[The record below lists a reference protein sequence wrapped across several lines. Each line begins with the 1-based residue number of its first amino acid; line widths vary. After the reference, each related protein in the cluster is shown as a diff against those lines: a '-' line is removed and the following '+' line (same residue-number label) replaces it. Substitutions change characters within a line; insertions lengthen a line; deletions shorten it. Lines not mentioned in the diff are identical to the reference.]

1 MLAPGPQNR
10 WNAFRRWSIQ
20 QGARAK
26 AGAQSAWTHVSH
38 WKWRSIG
45 LWVGGVFAALIIALV
60 LIATFADWNALRGP
74 ISRYAS
80 AASGR
85 EIVIAGN
92 LDVKPWSW
100 TPRIRVQGLHIG
112 NPARYRDRGEFANIA
127 DATATVKLLP
137 LLIGRLDIV
146 RLDLSGADVSLY
158 RGENGDAN
166 WKGAPNAVGRPIS
179 LPAIREFNLRDGR
192 LKLEDEHRHLTLDAS
207 FASNEVRDARDPG
220 HFELNGDG
228 RINGQVFRLKLT
240 GAPLLNVRRDRP
252 YGFNF
257 DVTAGGTHIVADGAI
272 QRPFDL
278 SAFSANVRGSGPDLA
293 DLYGLIGLTLPNT
306 PPYQLTGRLVRAGSR
321 YSMSNIVGRVG
332 DSDLRGQFAASRHLN
347 NRLFLQGAFVSNS
360 LDFDDLMTV
369 LGGAPSTSA
378 GETVSPEQRAIAAN
392 LRAQDRLL
400 PNARLDIGRVRN
412 MDAHVTYRAA
422 HVRSDRVPLRGLSVE
437 IGLDRGLLRLDPMTL
452 ELEQGHIGG
461 ALALNAR
468 GKAPRAD
475 LDVRLSNARL
485 ETIFAMRGKPAL
497 EGRLTGRARLSGVGA
512 SVREVAA
519 NSNGDVVLVT
529 PSGHVREAFAEL
541 TGINVTRGLGLLLT
555 NDDSNIDIRCGVAS
569 FRVVNGVARA
579 RSIVIDTDSM
589 LISGEGHVNLG
600 DETLHLRVRGQPKEA
615 RLVRLAAPI
624 TVEGHLRS
632 PQIGIETGPLAG
644 QGALAAL
651 ASLIAPIAAILPF
664 VDAGLADDANC
675 NALLTG
681 RPQPSSPH

>member
-10 WNAFRRWSIQ
+10 WNAFRRWSLQ
-20 QGARAK
+20 QGARAQ
-26 AGAQSAWTHVSH
+26 AGARSAWAQLSQ

-45 LWVGGVFAALIIALV
+45 LWAGGAFAALVVTLV

-74 ISRYAS
+74 IARYAS

-85 EIVIAGN
+85 AIVIAGN
-92 LDVKPWSW
+92 LDVDPWSW

-112 NPARYRDRGEFANIA
+112 NLARYRDRGEFANVA

-146 RLDLSGADVSLY
+146 RLDLNGADVALY
-158 RGENGDAN
+158 RDENGDAN
-166 WKGAPNAVGRPIS
+166 WKSAPGVVGRPIN
-179 LPAIREFNLRDGR
+179 LPAIRAFNLRDGR
-192 LKLEDEHRHLTLDAS
+192 LRLEDEHRRLRLDAQ
-207 FASNEVRDARDPG
+207 FVSNERRDARDPG

-252 YGFNF
+252 YAFNF
-257 DVTAGGTHIVADGAI
+257 DVTAGGTHIIADGAI

-278 SAFSANVRGSGPDLA
+278 AAFSANVRGSGPDLA
-293 DLYGLIGLTLPNT
+293 DLYELIGLTLPNT
-306 PPYQLTGRLVRAGSR
+306 PPYQLTGRLMRAGSR
-321 YSMSNIVGRVG
+321 YSMTGITGRVG
-332 DSDLRGQFAASRHLN
+332 DSDLSGRFAASHPAH
-347 NRLFLQGAFVSNS
+347 RLFLEGTFASNS
-360 LDFDDLMTV
+360 LDFDDLLAV
-369 LGGAPSTSA
+369 LGGSPGTAP
-378 GETVSPEQRAIAAN
+378 GETASPEQRAMAAH

-400 PNARLDIGRVRN
+400 PNARLDISRVRN

-422 HVRSDRVPLRGLSVE
+422 HVRSDRVPLRGLSVT
-437 IGLDRGLLRLDPMTL
+437 IGLDHGLLHLDPLTL
-452 ELEQGHIGG
+452 ELEHGHVGG

-468 GKAPRAD
+468 GSTPRAD

-485 ETIFAMRGKPAL
+485 ENIFAMRGKPAL
-497 EGRLTGRARLSGVGA
+497 EGRLAGRARLSGVGA

-519 NSNGDVVLVT
+519 NANGDVVLVT
-529 PSGHVREAFAEL
+529 PSGQVREAFAEL

-555 NDDSNIDIRCGVAS
+555 NDRSNIAIRCGVAS

-579 RSIVIDTDSM
+579 RSILIDTDTM
-589 LISGEGHVNLG
+589 LISGEGHINLG
-600 DETLHLRVRGQPKEA
+600 DETLHMRVRGQPKEV

-624 TVEGHLRS
+624 TIEGHLRS
-632 PQIGIETGPLAG
+632 PQIGVEAGPAAG
-644 QGALAAL
+644 QGMLAAL

-664 VDAGLADDANC
+664 VDPGLADDANC

-681 RPQPSSPH
+681 RAQAQPSSR